1 MFNEHAGAGSGS
13 LQGRM
18 ATTVQE
24 IDREAARRVAGVLAA
39 QVPGRPETR
48 VDAEARARDLR
59 QADVNGPRPIH
70 RARLIP
76 RTIAASLLLGISAG
90 VLLAYGI
97 SEHERFPRGSLRIA
111 GSVLGDP
118 NHALGD
124 TSMKILTTPSSIA
137 ASLAA
142 FITLPAVAQQAIQ
155 WRVEDG
161 GNGHWYMLHPTTESW
176 PALRMISEG
185 LGGHLVTLNTIQEWS
200 WIKQNFEIPFQTGR
214 FVGGFQDRS
223 AADFVEPGGGWRWV
237 TGEPFMFDPAYMAPF
252 DDFCGNQQVMYFYGC
267 CNQFLSDIQN
277 GIDPGCDSY
286 FRQAIFEWSA
296 DCNNDGIVDYGQILS
311 GQLAD
316 GDLDGVPDVCECPCD
331 VFRDNAVNGIDLGV
345 LLGQWGPSNQYTV
358 TDFNAD
364 GAVDGTDL
372 GTLLAAW
379 GPCPG

>member
-1 MFNEHAGAGSGS
+1 
-13 LQGRM
+13 
-18 ATTVQE
+18 
-24 IDREAARRVAGVLAA
+24 
-39 QVPGRPETR
+39 
-48 VDAEARARDLR
+48 
-59 QADVNGPRPIH
+59 
-70 RARLIP
+70 
-76 RTIAASLLLGISAG
+76 
-90 VLLAYGI
+90 
-97 SEHERFPRGSLRIA
+97 
-111 GSVLGDP
+111 
-118 NHALGD
+118 
-124 TSMKILTTPSSIA
+124 MKILTTPSSIA